1 MKEVIMHTAGNGLWS
16 GEERAVRITDMKLGY
31 VSDELD
37 FGELQVKFD
46 RRTWDVNQHGL
57 IYTDRQFMR
66 ELQAFLT
73 EHGLVG
79 SDVSYSE
86 QGMQGDDYVSCDIGK
101 PFLDSWT
108 AKFGTNLQRLLEIQ
122 EAEFAARWG

>member
-66 ELQAFLT
+66 ELQQFLD

-79 SDVSYSE
+79 KDVSYSE
-86 QGMQGDDYVSCDIGK
+86 QGMQGNDYVSCDIGK
-101 PFLDSWT
+101 KFLDSWT

>member
-73 EHGLVG
+73 EHGLAG

-101 PFLDSWT
+101 KFLDSWT

>member
-1 MKEVIMHTAGNGLWS
+1 
-16 GEERAVRITDMKLGY
+16 
-31 VSDELD
+31 
-37 FGELQVKFD
+37 
-46 RRTWDVNQHGL
+46 
-57 IYTDRQFMR
+57 
-66 ELQAFLT
+66 
-73 EHGLVG
+73 VG

>member
-101 PFLDSWT
+101 PFLDSWS